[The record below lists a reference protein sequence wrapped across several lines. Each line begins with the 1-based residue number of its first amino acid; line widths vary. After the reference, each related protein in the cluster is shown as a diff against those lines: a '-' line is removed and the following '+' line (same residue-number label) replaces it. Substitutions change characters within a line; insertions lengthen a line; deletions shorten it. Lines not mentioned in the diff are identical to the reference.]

1 MTSDTLLTADGISR
15 RYGAR
20 FAVHDLTLTLRRGE
34 VLGLLGLNG
43 AGKSTALQMLTG
55 VLAPDTGR
63 VTLGGF
69 DLARDPKRAKR
80 VLGYLPEVP
89 PLYPE
94 ARVDEYLDFCAALH
108 RVQASLRAGVVAAAK
123 ARCGLTAVGP
133 RLIRNL
139 SKGYQQRVG
148 IAQAIIHDPTV
159 LILDEPTAGL
169 DPAQM
174 HEMRELIR
182 TLGAERAI
190 LLSTH
195 LLTEAASICSRVVIV
210 HHGRMVYDA
219 ALNHGAYR
227 LALELRAAPP
237 RATLAAL
244 AAVVD
249 VHDFGAGKFEL
260 EVNDF
265 DRAAEAIGAA
275 AAQHGWG
282 LRELKVGD
290 SALERTFLGLTRDH
304 TEAST

>member
-1 MTSDTLLTADGISR
+1 MTSDTLLTVDGISR

-20 FAVHDLTLTLRRGE
+20 VAVHDLTLTLRRGE

-55 VLAPDTGR
+55 VLAPDMGR

-108 RVQASLRAGVVAAAK
+108 RVPAALRAEFVAAAK
-123 ARCGLTAVGP
+123 ARCGLTTVGP

-148 IAQAIIHDPTV
+148 IAQAIVHDPAV
-159 LILDEPTAGL
+159 LILDEPTSGL

-182 TLGAERAI
+182 TLGTERAV

-195 LLTEAASICSRVVIV
+195 LLAEAASICSRVVIL

-219 ALNHGAYR
+219 MLNHDTHR

-237 RATLAAL
+237 RAMLAAL
-244 AAVVD
+244 TAVSA
-249 VHDFGAGKFEL
+249 VHELGAGKFEI
-260 EVNDF
+260 EVDDF
-265 DRAAEAIGAA
+265 DRAAEAISAA
-275 AAQHGWG
+275 AWQHGWG

-304 TEAST
+304 TEVAT